1 MSKRLE
7 YYYDNLKKLKIG
19 LDELFKFNCTMCGK
33 CCINREDILLNPKD
47 LFNIAKALEL
57 QPIDVVEKYCDTY
70 IGESSRFPIVRL
82 KPQGNL
88 RRCPLLKDKKCMV
101 HSSKPTV
108 CAMFPIGRV
117 ISVEGTSKIDL
128 SSPWDYSKI
137 QYIFDPPHCGDDS
150 VTHTVREWF
159 TSFGIDIE
167 DEFYIKWNMVL
178 GNFSKICRKAEKNFK
193 MPKTTEYL
201 WNALFA
207 SLYCS
212 YDTQNDFM
220 EQFENNVNQIKPL
233 MQQIDLQYEDE
244 KPKTMYHKKVKKKK
258 WKKQKNKSKN
268 GRRK

>member
-1 MSKRLE
+1 MDKRLE
-7 YYYDNLKKLKIG
+7 YYYENLKKLKIG
-19 LDELFKFNCTMCGK
+19 LDEPFKFNCTMCGK
-33 CCINREDILLNPKD
+33 CCINRDDILLNPKD

-117 ISVEGTSKIDL
+117 ISVEGDSKIDL

-207 SLYCS
+207 SLYCT

-220 EQFENNVNQIKPL
+220 EQFENNVNQIRAL
-233 MQQIDLQYEDE
+233 M
-244 KPKTMYHKKVKKKK
+244 
-258 WKKQKNKSKN
+258 
-268 GRRK
+268 

>member
-1 MSKRLE
+1 MDKRLE

-19 LDELFKFNCTMCGK
+19 LDEPFKFNCTMCGK

-137 QYIFDPPHCGDDS
+137 QYIFDPPHCGDNS
-150 VTHTVREWF
+150 VTHTVR
-159 TSFGIDIE
+159 
-167 DEFYIKWNMVL
+167 
-178 GNFSKICRKAEKNFK
+178 
-193 MPKTTEYL
+193 
-201 WNALFA
+201 
-207 SLYCS
+207 
-212 YDTQNDFM
+212 
-220 EQFENNVNQIKPL
+220 
-233 MQQIDLQYEDE
+233 
-244 KPKTMYHKKVKKKK
+244 
-258 WKKQKNKSKN
+258 
-268 GRRK
+268 